1 LESVANEYLFRG
13 FKKLLT
19 GKLGPFPLTAFWLHD
34 SCRRHVP
41 SIAQMTGLDK
51 IHSCTYVKYMHECIE
66 GWEGLLPPGVAIA
79 PGVRAR

>member
-1 LESVANEYLFRG
+1 M
-13 FKKLLT
+13 
-19 GKLGPFPLTAFWLHD
+19 
-34 SCRRHVP
+34 
-41 SIAQMTGLDK
+41 AQMTGLDK